1 MNLHS
6 YMDSMALEQKSGERM
21 PRPLT
26 PDGKAYITKL
36 ADSITKEFPPEYF
49 GNDLINNLSS
59 HTWTIE
65 SYNLAVEKVYSFVL
79 KNKQVTQ
86 EWQDAMFKL
95 CRERVALAGYR
106 LANLIANIYK

>member
-1 MNLHS
+1 M
-6 YMDSMALEQKSGERM
+6 QQ
-21 PRPLT
+21 
-26 PDGKAYITKL
+26 
-36 ADSITKEFPPEYF
+36 FPPEHF
-49 GNDLINNLSS
+49 GNDLIAVTSS

-86 EWQDAMFKL
+86 EWQDEMFKL

-106 LANLIANIYK
+106 LANLVASIYK